1 MKPLKADSQTSRM
14 LDALMCGPCTNAHFV
29 RRMGIFKYTG
39 RISELRK
46 RGYLIHACDMGGG
59 LTEYILKGRVSA

>member
-14 LDALMCGPCTNAHFV
+14 LNALIIAPCTNAYFV
-29 RRMGIFKYTG
+29 RRMGIFKYTS

-46 RGYLIHACDMGGG
+46 RGWLIHAFDMGDG